1 MEILIKGLRY
11 VVTQDDRRRI
21 LRESDLLIKE
31 GIIEEVGRVKGP
43 VDEVVSGEGLVAIP
57 GLINTHTHIP
67 MTLLRGVADDM
78 ELFPWLQEKIWPMES
93 HLKPYHI
100 RAGTELGLLE
110 ALRTGTTTL
119 FDMYFFEEVIAEV
132 FSEFGVRGVLAEAI
146 IDFGTPECANVDD
159 CLRIADEFA
168 RKWKGHPLIE
178 PGYGPHAPYTVSPER
193 LEFIAEKARQY
204 NAIVQIHL
212 AETKKE
218 VEDVEEAHGK
228 GPIEIAMDS
237 GILGPLTVAAHV
249 VWPSPNDIDLLAR
262 TGVMVSHNPVSNLK
276 LASGI
281 APIPE
286 MIYGGVKVSLGTDG
300 PASNNLLDMI
310 ETLKISAL
318 LHKVAKMD
326 PTAMPAQ
333 QVFDMATRVPGDFLG
348 WKVGRIEKG
357 FEADVVLMDTRVPW
371 WTPLHSVISHLVYS
385 ARSTDVRYVFVR
397 GEMLL
402 ENGKFVKKDESK
414 ILEGAEKA
422 SLDLL
427 DKSGVDSMLK
437 SVD

>member
-1 MEILIKGLRY
+1 M
-11 VVTQDDRRRI
+11 
-21 LRESDLLIKE
+21 
-31 GIIEEVGRVKGP
+31 
-43 VDEVVSGEGLVAIP
+43 
-57 GLINTHTHIP
+57 
-67 MTLLRGVADDM
+67 
-78 ELFPWLQEKIWPMES
+78 
-93 HLKPYHI
+93 
-100 RAGTELGLLE
+100 
-110 ALRTGTTTL
+110 
-119 FDMYFFEEVIAEV
+119 
-132 FSEFGVRGVLAEAI
+132 
-146 IDFGTPECANVDD
+146 
-159 CLRIADEFA
+159 
-168 RKWKGHPLIE
+168 
-178 PGYGPHAPYTVSPER
+178 
-193 LEFIAEKARQY
+193 
-204 NAIVQIHL
+204 
-212 AETKKE
+212 
-218 VEDVEEAHGK
+218 
-228 GPIEIAMDS
+228 
-237 GILGPLTVAAHV
+237 
-249 VWPSPNDIDLLAR
+249 
-262 TGVMVSHNPVSNLK
+262 
-276 LASGI
+276 
-281 APIPE
+281 
-286 MIYGGVKVSLGTDG
+286 KVSLGTDG